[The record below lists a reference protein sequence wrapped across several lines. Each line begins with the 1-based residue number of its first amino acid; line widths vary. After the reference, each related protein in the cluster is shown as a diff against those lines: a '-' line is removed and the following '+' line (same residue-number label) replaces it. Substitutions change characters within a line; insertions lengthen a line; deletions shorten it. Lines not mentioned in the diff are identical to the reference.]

1 MKDYV
6 AEICE
11 MTATN
16 DLMIDLGRMPLSRSY
31 QDGVVVAPVDYEID
45 EFSGVW
51 FVQLGVALNRR
62 FAVFR
67 LDLGQARFRIDTE
80 FDVRHPKG
88 LTKNE
93 AQVKRDDLIEALA
106 TFLFRARKH
115 RGFDAVRA
123 GPGNLHETLSGV
135 SA

>member
-16 DLMIDLGRMPLSRSY
+16 GLMIDLGRISLSRGY
-31 QDGVVVAPVDYEID
+31 QDGVVVAPVDYELD
-45 EFSGVW
+45 DFSGVW

-67 LDLGQARFRIDTE
+67 LDLGQARIRIDTE
-80 FDVRHPKG
+80 FDVRHPEG

-93 AQVKRDDLIEALA
+93 AEVKRDQLIEALDQRFGSERVNTA
-106 TFLFRARKH
+106 ASTPFEAMQIWQRLW
-115 RGFDAVRA
+115 
-123 GPGNLHETLSGV
+123 PCE
-135 SA
+135 